1 MIFKKT
7 LSFAASTIK
16 FIIIIILLSKSQAVG
31 NTNKSY
37 SKDKGIVS
45 IMYHRFNENKYPST
59 NIQMEVFK
67 KHIKIIEI
75 PVTTPLK
82 IPPVIYA
89 NEISSPLKGVTNISS
104 KKFKNLAC
112 IILDDEF

>member
-16 FIIIIILLSKSQAVG
+16 FIIIIVLLSKSQAVG
-31 NTNKSY
+31 NTNKFY
-37 SKDKGIVS
+37 SKDEGIVS

-67 KHIKIIEI
+67 KHIEIICEK
-75 PVTTPLK
+75 LK
-82 IPPVIYA
+82 SY
-89 NEISSPLKGVTNISS
+89 LK
-104 KKFKNLAC
+104 
-112 IILDDEF
+112 